1 MELISTLEDL
11 FPRDGPVQDPVITQT
26 MGPLNFRLEGN
37 KEEEGKQLLYGNV
50 QRFQGGLVFKAHR
63 LLCHSTQG
71 LRVIKNKERG
81 TLNFRLEGNNEEKE
95 KTTSGGEQF
104 IVVVVQGYLAHKN
117 PPPP

>member
-1 MELISTLEDL
+1 MKT
-11 FPRDGPVQDPVITQT
+11 FPPETGPSRTRSSHKT

-37 KEEEGKQLLYGNV
+37 QKEEGEQLLYGNM

-71 LRVIKNKERG
+71 LRVIKKKKRG
-81 TLNFRLEGNNEEKE
+81 TLNFRLEGNIEEEEK
-95 KTTSGGEQF
+95 TSSGGEQF
-104 IVVVVQGYLAHKN
+104 IVVEVQGYLAHKK